1 MTEEQERERDR
12 VKKYRYTLFV
22 LLLCISKCIGRTGIQ
37 RCKKTSIKKFCKN
50 VPDVSVL
57 FVGCFCSFCWYCT
70 KPGWVFSSLQVIY
83 QQLVNLTADIL
94 LVREK
99 GPESL
104 DCVGSNPE

>member
-1 MTEEQERERDR
+1 MTEEQERERDG

-22 LLLCISKCIGRTGIQ
+22 LLLCISKCTNRHSALQENIN
-37 RCKKTSIKKFCKN
+37 KKFCKN

-99 GPESL
+99 GPERL